1 MDGLFNLFLIA
12 YAIYFIFTQALTYN
26 IKKS

>member
-12 YAIYFIFTQALTYN
+12 YAIYFTTTQVLTLN
-26 IKKS
+26 SKEQ